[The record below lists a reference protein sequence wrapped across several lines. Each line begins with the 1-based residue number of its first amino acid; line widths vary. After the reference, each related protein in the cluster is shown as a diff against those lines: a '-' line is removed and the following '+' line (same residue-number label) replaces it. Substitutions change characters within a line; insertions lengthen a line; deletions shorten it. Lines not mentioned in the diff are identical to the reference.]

1 MPFNR
6 QLRYDDKSVFFDL
19 HSMIIYNNSLHN
31 KFFTV
36 LSFILLPVALSMADD
51 YSLNPYIN
59 FFHKFNQWTSIY
71 IEEVDLNNFIDFF
84 VSTSLNLLHVNC
96 KSVNKNFNSL
106 NSLLQ
111 VSGGQLSVIAISETW
126 LSDVSEIRI

>member
-19 HSMIIYNNSLHN
+19 RSMIIYNNSLHN

-51 YSLNPYIN
+51 YSLDPDIN
-59 FFHKFNQWTSIY
+59 FFHQFHQCKSIY
-71 IEEVDLNNFIDFF
+71 IEEVDLNNFFDFSE
-84 VSTSLNLLHVNC
+84 STSLNLLHVNC
-96 KSVNKNFNSL
+96 RSVNKNSNFL

-111 VSGGQLSVIAISETW
+111 VIGGQLSVIA
-126 LSDVSEIRI
+126 V